1 MMSKQTRSRELA
13 ADGDRLID
21 WLRREAAA
29 QRERSR
35 FVCLLG
41 TIVASGYSLVLLAAG
56 DRLGVLPVLSVAA
69 LFLVVFVAS
78 SRRRVED
85 AARTVIDSLHHRPDE
100 VRRIAHVVSGS
111 PGFRT
116 DAVVIESDSGGCLF
130 VETRDWDVV
139 LNTLAARCRN
149 ARVELCGA
157 RPGRRR

>member
-1 MMSKQTRSRELA
+1 MRRKQRGPLELA
-13 ADGDRLID
+13 GDGDRLID
-21 WLRREAAA
+21 WLRREEAA

-41 TIVASGYSLVLLAAG
+41 TIVASGYSLVLLATG
-56 DRLGVLPVLSVAA
+56 EGLGVLPTLSVAA
-69 LFLVVFVAS
+69 LCLVVLIA

-85 AARTVIDSLHHRPDE
+85 AARTLIDALRHRPHE

-111 PGFRT
+111 PRFRK
-116 DAVVIESDSGGCLF
+116 DAVEIQSDSGGSLF

-139 LNTLAARCRN
+139 LNVLAARCRN

-157 RPGRRR
+157 WPGRPR